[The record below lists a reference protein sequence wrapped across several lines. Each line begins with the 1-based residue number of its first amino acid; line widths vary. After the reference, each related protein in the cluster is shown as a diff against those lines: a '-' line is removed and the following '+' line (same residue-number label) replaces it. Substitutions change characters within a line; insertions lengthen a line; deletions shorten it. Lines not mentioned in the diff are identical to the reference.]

1 MNAQDGDKCVDWDL
15 DMDTLMK
22 TSFDVEDMGL
32 GTEVPILIDMNV
44 L

>member
-1 MNAQDGDKCVDWDL
+1 MEAWDL

-22 TSFDVEDMGL
+22 ATLFDVEDMGL
-32 GTEVPILIDMNV
+32 GTEVPILIDRNV